1 MSFEPLPDQN
11 PKCLVLRIIG
21 IKLQLLCV
29 VRIEIGKDGRNGM
42 HAGRNGMNVGCTRC
56 CFGTYEADADVD
68 PNHRPGIDPPFRC
81 LDIDE
86 CAKGT
91 HHCDIHATCTNLE
104 GGKKDVA
111 GFACQC
117 NEGKRSQHIC
127 GFINIYKP
135 LR

>member
-1 MSFEPLPDQN
+1 MKIYFLIGALN
-11 PKCLVLRIIG
+11 VLTVNG
-21 IKLQLLCV
+21 MH
-29 VRIEIGKDGRNGM
+29 GGWNGMHAGRNGM
-42 HAGRNGMNVGCTRC
+42 HAGRNGMHVGCTRC
-56 CFGTYEADADVD
+56 CFGTYAADADVD

-117 NEGKRSQHIC
+117 NEGKRSKHIC